1 MWTVTKREE
10 PRLWVIAGEI
20 TGGGGG
26 IITSESDQAL
36 RALKTRLEQDRQ
48 G

>member
-1 MWTVTKREE
+1 VTKREE

-20 TGGGGG
+20 TGGGG